1 LRIGKW
7 SGKEKMCGIFGFYL
21 KKTLPLA
28 RVFRILEKLEVHQ
41 YPEERLPLGGYGA
54 GVALLLEDG
63 NILVEKVGKVD
74 GSPARKLPE
83 MVKVARASVLIG
95 HVRMPSPEFIKTAEH
110 KETAQPYVV
119 EREPNLTVASVHN
132 GKIENYKEIRKALGG
147 AHVFES
153 ERFEL
158 VDSEVIPHFFEE
170 TLSEK
175 EETTEALYSFFC
187 ALEGSGAIAMLQLGE
202 EDSFLHLL
210 HKGKTRGLTVWT
222 NDKNEI
228 VFCTRKEVLRK
239 ELGNVLSRGKFK
251 EKASIGYREEAGLVL
266 SYPLSLT

>member
-1 LRIGKW
+1 LRIEKW

-28 RVFRILEKLEVHQ
+28 GVFRILEKLEVHQ

-63 NILVEKVGKVD
+63 NVLVEKVGKVD
-74 GSPARKLPE
+74 GSPARKLSE
-83 MVKVARASVLIG
+83 MVKAERASVLIS
-95 HVRMPSPEFIKTAEH
+95 HVRMPSPEFMKTAEH

-132 GKIENYKEIRKALGG
+132 GKIENYKEIRRALGN

-158 VDSEVIPHFFEE
+158 VDSEVIPHFFEV

-175 EETTEALYSFFC
+175 EEASEALYSFFC
-187 ALEGSGAIAMLQLGE
+187 TLQGSGAIAMLQLDE
-202 EDSFLHLL
+202 ENSFLHLL

-222 NDKNEI
+222 NDKSE
-228 VFCTRKEVLRK
+228 VLFCTRREVLTRGF
-239 ELGNVLSRGKFK
+239 GNLLSIGRFK
-251 EKASIGYREEAGLVL
+251 EKALIGYREEAGLIL

>member
-1 LRIGKW
+1 
-7 SGKEKMCGIFGFYL
+7 MCGIFGFYL